1 MGTEVEKKLFTPVQ
15 VGPITLKHRVVMPPM
30 SRLRAQPGT
39 GIPSHLQLEYY
50 TQRASDGGLIVTE
63 ATAIAPSARGY
74 YHAPGLYAD
83 EQVAGWKPITDA
95 VHAKGAYF
103 FTQLWHAGRTTHIS
117 ITGSQPVTASV
128 DPAYWADTTIT
139 VDTPDG
145 FKPTSPHR
153 ALETAEIATILEQYR
168 SAAQNA
174 KVAGFDGVELMAAN
188 GHLIDQFLQDNTNKR
203 TDQYGG
209 SIENRTRLLVEV
221 VQTLADVWGSDRV
234 GVRLAPSGTF
244 NGMGDSDPRAL
255 FRHVAERLN
264 DFGLAYLH
272 LIEPRVKGGETIAE
286 AQAPVAAQELSK
298 IFRGPVIAAG
308 GFNPE
313 TAEASVANGDA
324 SLDRLRP
331 ALHRQSRPAE
341 TDRTRTCRSTRT
353 IAARSMATLGAAIP
367 IIRSTRPLCRI
378 RCPRREDARDSA
390 AGRRPAALGAHLGH
404 LANKA

>member
-1 MGTEVEKKLFTPVQ
+1 MDKHAEKKLFTPVQ
-15 VGPITLKHRVVMPPM
+15 VGPLTLKHRVVMPPM

-39 GIPSHLQLEYY
+39 GIPSDLQLEYY
-50 TQRASDGGLIVTE
+50 TQRASNGGLIITE

-74 YHAPGLYAD
+74 YHAPGLYTD
-83 EQVAGWKPITDA
+83 EQIAGWKRITDA

-117 ITGSQPVTASV
+117 ITGSEPVTASV
-128 DPAYWADTTIT
+128 DPAYWADTSIT

-145 FKPTSPHR
+145 FEPTSPHR

-174 KVAGFDGVELMAAN
+174 KAAGFDGVELMAAN
-188 GHLIDQFLQDNTNKR
+188 GHLVDQFLQDNTNKR

-209 SIENRTRLLVEV
+209 SIENRTRFLAEV
-221 VQTLADVWGSDRV
+221 VQTLAGVWGADRV

-298 IFRGPVIAAG
+298 IFRGPVIAVG

-324 SLDRLRP
+324 SLIAFGRHFIANPDLPKRIELGLP
-331 ALHRQSRPAE
+331 LNPY
-341 TDRTRTCRSTRT
+341 DRSTFYGYTGRGYT
-353 IAARSMATLGAAIP
+353 DYPFYEATAP
-367 IIRSTRPLCRI
+367 DPF
-378 RCPRREDARDSA
+378 
-390 AGRRPAALGAHLGH
+390 PAA
-404 LANKA
+404 

>member
-1 MGTEVEKKLFTPVQ
+1 MDRQGNKKLFTSVQ
-15 VGPITLKHRVVMPPM
+15 VGPLTLKHRVVMPPM

-39 GIPSHLQLEYY
+39 GIPSDLQLEYY

-83 EQVAGWKPITDA
+83 EQVAGWKRITDA
-95 VHAKGAYF
+95 VHSKGAYF

-117 ITGSQPVTASV
+117 ITGSQPVAASV
-128 DPAYWADTTIT
+128 DPAYWADTSIT
-139 VDTPDG
+139 VETPDG

-153 ALETAEIATILEQYR
+153 ALGTVEIAAILDQYHT
-168 SAAQNA
+168 AAQNA
-174 KVAGFDGVELMAAN
+174 KAAGFDGVELMAAN
-188 GHLIDQFLQDNTNKR
+188 GHLLDQFLQDNTNKR

-209 SIENRTRLLVEV
+209 SIENRTRLLAEV
-221 VQTLADVWGSDRV
+221 VQTLVDVWGADRV

-244 NGMGDSDPRAL
+244 NGMGDSDSRAL

-286 AQAPVAAQELSK
+286 TQEPVAAQELSK

-308 GFNPE
+308 GFNPD

-324 SLDRLRP
+324 SLIAFGRHFIANPDLPKRIELGLP
-331 ALHRQSRPAE
+331 LNPY
-341 TDRTRTCRSTRT
+341 DRSTFYGFDSRGYT
-353 IAARSMATLGAAIP
+353 DYPCYEEPPPDPLHAEKS
-367 IIRSTRPLCRI
+367 RSTSAGYGPVGHEHLS
-378 RCPRREDARDSA
+378 AGDS
-390 AGRRPAALGAHLGH
+390 GILP
-404 LANKA
+404 